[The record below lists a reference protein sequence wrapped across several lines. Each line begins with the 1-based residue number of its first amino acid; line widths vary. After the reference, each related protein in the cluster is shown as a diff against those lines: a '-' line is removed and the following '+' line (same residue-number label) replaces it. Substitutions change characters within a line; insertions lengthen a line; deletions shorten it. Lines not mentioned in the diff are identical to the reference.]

1 MLVNKNSSNAD
12 LEKDPQV
19 AKAIAEG
26 KIILIDKQPTSNP
39 GYVTMFFVGQCE
51 TKSESSNQLS
61 AFERMGLG
69 FSDTSKFIMRSTAN
83 YSAEMADK
91 TPLGT
96 TFDAVLQIVDSNK
109 PSWDTHAPR
118 QNKSGEIYLDANGDK
133 IYRNAKPMFKEEF
146 AAVGH
151 KITKHVSVLKSN
163 PTISANEL
171 ITAAAGSGF

>member
-1 MLVNKNSSNAD
+1 MLVNRNSSNAD

-19 AKAIAEG
+19 AAAIQAD
-26 KIILIDKQPTSNP
+26 KIILIDKKPTSNP
-39 GYVTMFFVGQCE
+39 DYVTMYFVGII
-51 TKSESSNQLS
+51 SEPSNLS

-69 FSDTSKFIMRSTAN
+69 FSETNKFIMRSTAN

-96 TFDAVLQIVDSNK
+96 TFDACLQIVDSNK
-109 PSWDTHAPR
+109 PSWDTHVPR

-146 AAVGH
+146 EAVGH

>member
-51 TKSESSNQLS
+51 TKSESSNLS
-61 AFERMGLG
+61 AFERQGLG
-69 FSDTSKFIMRSTAN
+69 FSDTSKFLMRSTAN

-96 TFDAVLQIVDSNK
+96 TFDACLQIVDSNK

-146 AAVGH
+146 EAVGH

-163 PTISANEL
+163 PTISASEL